1 MHIGWKCAFSL
12 EESCHNV
19 LGKSWFFFLVYCLGK
34 ITIFVLILVNFL
46 QTGIFHAFCRLL
58 FLGFFFKISFFEKL
72 FQECHQCVK

>member
-34 ITIFVLILVNFL
+34 ITIFVLILVNFSQL
-46 QTGIFHAFCRLL
+46 GIVFML
-58 FLGFFFKISFFEKL
+58 FVVIIIIVIIIIVDQVTELY
-72 FQECHQCVK
+72 